1 MRGLEKISAHREDD
15 PKESERGNGGIT
27 VKASGVTMG
36 SVLAAEACMDVRLV
50 VYRLEPCL
58 RAAFRTYWR
67 RRRTKAQGT

>member
-1 MRGLEKISAHREDD
+1 MRDLEKISAHREDD
-15 PKESERGNGGIT
+15 PKESERGNGGIN
-27 VKASGVTMG
+27 VKASGVTTG
-36 SVLAAEACMDVRLV
+36 NVLAEVCMDVRLV